1 MAAADFWSNRERAQ
15 GEVEEVSRL
24 RGLIN
29 PMQELQRA
37 FDDFEA
43 LQQLAEEEADPVAR
57 AAAEKEIAT
66 EHAQFMKKLEAFE
79 LRQFLSGEN
88 DRSNAFVTI
97 HSGAGGTE
105 SCDWA
110 DMLLRMYQRWIE
122 RSGFSAQTIDIQQG
136 EEVGIKS
143 VTLLVSGEYAYGY
156 LNTERGVHRLVRI
169 SPFDANKRRHTS
181 FASVDIVPEIAD
193 SAPVEVNP
201 ADIEIDTFRA
211 GGKGGQN
218 VNKVETA
225 VRIVHK
231 PTGIV
236 VACQAERS
244 QGRNRELAM
253 KMLKAKLYEI
263 EQDKKRAEID
273 RQYGEKGD
281 VAWGSQIRSYVFQ
294 PYQMV
299 KDHRTGAETSNVQ
312 AVMDGDIDLFIQ
324 AKLRGQK
331 AAKGEGTDDA
341 YSNDGLRLLREKAV
355 AVDYKGEAYSG
366 YLAKRSGMDSAN
378 RRAYTSR
385 HAPHLCSGA

>member
-1 MAAADFWSNRERAQ
+1 MAAPDFWSNRERAQ
-15 GEVEEVSRL
+15 GDVEEVSRL
-24 RGLIN
+24 RSLIT
-29 PMQELQRA
+29 PVGELERA
-37 FDDFEA
+37 MEDLDA
-43 LQQLAEEEADPVAR
+43 LQQLAAEEKNPAQRQTAEADIVA
-57 AAAEKEIAT
+57 
-66 EHAQFMKKLEAFE
+66 EHANIIRKLEEFE
-79 LRQFLSGEN
+79 LRQFLSGPN
-88 DRSNAFVTI
+88 DRSNAFVTV

-110 DMLLRMYQRWIE
+110 DMLLRMYGRWVE
-122 RSGFSAQTIDIQQG
+122 RGGFTSQTIDIQTG
-136 EEVGIKS
+136 DEVGIKS
-143 VTLLVSGEYAYGY
+143 ATFLVSGENAYGY
-156 LNTERGVHRLVRI
+156 LSTERGVHRLVRI
-169 SPFDANKRRHTS
+169 SPFDSNKRRHTS
-181 FASVDIVPEIAD
+181 FASVDVVPEMAD
-193 SAPVEVNP
+193 SVPIEINP
-201 ADIEIDTFRA
+201 ADLDVDTFRA

-231 PTGIV
+231 PSGIV

-312 AVMDGDIDLFIQ
+312 DVMDGDIDLFIQ
-324 AKLRGQK
+324 AKLRGLK
-331 AAKGEGTDDA
+331 AKKGESSDD
-341 YSNDGLRLLREKAV
+341 L
-355 AVDYKGEAYSG
+355 
-366 YLAKRSGMDSAN
+366 
-378 RRAYTSR
+378 
-385 HAPHLCSGA
+385 

>member
-1 MAAADFWSNRERAQ
+1 MTAPDFWSNRERAQ
-15 GEVEEVSRL
+15 TDVDEVSRL
-24 RGLIN
+24 RSLIN
-29 PMQELQRA
+29 PFCELEREVS
-37 FDDFEA
+37 DFEA
-43 LQQLAEEEADPVAR
+43 LQQLASEEKNEAHRLQAEREV
-57 AAAEKEIAT
+57 AAE
-66 EHAQFMKKLEAFE
+66 HDRLVHKLEEFE
-79 LRQFLSGEN
+79 LRQFSSGEN
-88 DRSNAFVTI
+88 DNANAFLTI

-122 RSGFSAQTIDIQQG
+122 RNSFKSQIVDLQVG

-143 VTLLVSGEYAYGY
+143 ATLLVSGEYAYGH
-156 LNTERGVHRLVRI
+156 LQTERGVHRLVRI

-181 FASVDIVPEIAD
+181 FASVDVVPEIAD
-193 SAPVEVNP
+193 SAPIEINP
-201 ADIEIDTFRA
+201 ADLEISTFRS

-244 QGRNRELAM
+244 QGRNRELAL
-253 KMLKAKLYEI
+253 KMLKAKLYQI

-281 VAWGSQIRSYVFQ
+281 IAWGSQIRSYVFQ

-312 AVMDGDIDLFIQ
+312 DVMDGNIDMFIQ
-324 AKLRGQK
+324 AKLRGEK
-331 AAKGEGTDDA
+331 SAKGEGI
-341 YSNDGLRLLREKAV
+341 L
-355 AVDYKGEAYSG
+355 
-366 YLAKRSGMDSAN
+366 
-378 RRAYTSR
+378 
-385 HAPHLCSGA
+385 

>member
-1 MAAADFWSNRERAQ
+1 MSAYDYLLSWRRKQKQSTSKPCARASANCGGFFDLPDLQSRLTTLETRMAAPDFWSSRERAQ

-29 PMQELQRA
+29 PLRELERELE
-37 FDDFEA
+37 DLDA
-43 LQQLAEEEADPVAR
+43 LQQLAAEETDSAAR
-57 AAAEKEIAT
+57 AQTDQEAVAEYT
-66 EHAQFMKKLEAFE
+66 RFVRHLEDFE
-79 LRQFLSGEN
+79 LRQFLSGET
-88 DRSNAFVTI
+88 DRSNAFLTI

-122 RSGFSAQTIDIQQG
+122 RSGFSSQTIDIQQG

-143 VTLLVSGEYAYGY
+143 VTLLVSGEFAFGY
-156 LNTERGVHRLVRI
+156 LQTERGVHRLVRI

-181 FASVDIVPEIAD
+181 FASVDATPEIAD
-193 SAPVEVNP
+193 TTPIEINPV
-201 ADIEIDTFRA
+201 DIEVDTFRS

-225 VRIVHK
+225 VRLVHK

-324 AKLRGQK
+324 AKLRGQTSGK
-331 AAKGEGTDDA
+331 AENDA
-341 YSNDGLRLLREKAV
+341 
-355 AVDYKGEAYSG
+355 
-366 YLAKRSGMDSAN
+366 LA
-378 RRAYTSR
+378 
-385 HAPHLCSGA
+385 

>member
-1 MAAADFWSNRERAQ
+1 MIAPDFWSNRERAQ
-15 GEVEEVSRL
+15 TDVDEVSRL
-24 RGLIN
+24 RSLIN
-29 PMQELQRA
+29 PFCELEREVS
-37 FDDFEA
+37 DFEA
-43 LQQLAEEEADPVAR
+43 LQQLASEEKNEAHRLQAEREV
-57 AAAEKEIAT
+57 AAE
-66 EHAQFMKKLEAFE
+66 HDRLVHKLEEFE

-88 DRSNAFVTI
+88 DNANAFLTI

-122 RSGFSAQTIDIQQG
+122 RNSFKSQIVDLQVG

-143 VTLLVSGEYAYGY
+143 ATLLVSGEYAYGH
-156 LNTERGVHRLVRI
+156 LQTERGVHRLVRI

-181 FASVDIVPEIAD
+181 FASVDVVPEIAD
-193 SAPVEVNP
+193 SAPIEINP
-201 ADIEIDTFRA
+201 ADLEISTFRS

-244 QGRNRELAM
+244 QGRNRELAL
-253 KMLKAKLYEI
+253 KMLKAKLYQI

-281 VAWGSQIRSYVFQ
+281 IAWGSQIRSYVFQ

-331 AAKGEGTDDA
+331 AVKGEGTGDDA
-341 YSNDGLRLLREKAV
+341 
-355 AVDYKGEAYSG
+355 
-366 YLAKRSGMDSAN
+366 
-378 RRAYTSR
+378 
-385 HAPHLCSGA
+385 